1 MDKRTPPPAPGSDSP
16 VAEGATTAGNAEL
29 PVAKPAAR
37 APRARAASASTRT
50 AQPRK
55 ASAGDVAPAR
65 TPSAMEAYDVAEAAE
80 FGDRT
85 QRRSPCVTSSRT
97 ATVGDTAS
105 LAKTLEAIMTGA
117 SPDDA
122 LALRKALLGKDEVP
136 PAKLET
142 SPDDELATS
151 WRDTNSY
158 PYRNLMSRK
167 AYEKQKYRLQ
177 VELLKLQNWIKDTGQ
192 RVVVIFEGRDA
203 AGKGGAIK
211 RFTEHLNPRGG
222 RVIAPREAQ

>member
-55 ASAGDVAPAR
+55 ASAGDIAPAR
-65 TPSAMEAYDVAEAAE
+65 TPSGMEAYDIAEAAE
-80 FGDRT
+80 SAIEQKKVALRDIIA
-85 QRRSPCVTSSRT
+85 S

-105 LAKTLEAIMTGA
+105 LAKTLEAIMTGS

-122 LALRKALLGKDEVP
+122 LALRKALLDKKFFHDC
-136 PAKLET
+136 
-142 SPDDELATS
+142 
-151 WRDTNSY
+151 
-158 PYRNLMSRK
+158 SR
-167 AYEKQKYRLQ
+167 
-177 VELLKLQNWIKDTGQ
+177 
-192 RVVVIFEGRDA
+192 
-203 AGKGGAIK
+203 
-211 RFTEHLNPRGG
+211 
-222 RVIAPREAQ
+222 

>member
-1 MDKRTPPPAPGSDSP
+1 MDKKTPPPAAGDNPTAAGTGDS
-16 VAEGATTAGNAEL
+16 AA
-29 PVAKPAAR
+29 VAKPAGRTTRARTPAAAR
-37 APRARAASASTRT
+37 A

-55 ASAGDVAPAR
+55 ASAGDIAPAR
-65 TPSAMEAYDVAEAAE
+65 TPDAMAAFDIAEA
-80 FGDRT
+80 
-85 QRRSPCVTSSRT
+85 TSSAIEQKKVALRDIIAH

-105 LAKTLEAIMTGA
+105 LAKTLEAIMTGS

-122 LALRKALLGKDEVP
+122 LALRKALLGKEEP
-136 PAKLET
+136 PAAKVET

-177 VELLKLQNWIKDTGQ
+177 VELLKMQNWIKETGQ

-211 RFTEHLNPRGG
+211 ALYRAPQSAWRARRG
-222 RVIAPREAQ
+222 AREAQ

>member
-1 MDKRTPPPAPGSDSP
+1 
-16 VAEGATTAGNAEL
+16 
-29 PVAKPAAR
+29 
-37 APRARAASASTRT
+37 
-50 AQPRK
+50 
-55 ASAGDVAPAR
+55 
-65 TPSAMEAYDVAEAAE
+65 MEAYDLAEAAE
-80 FGDRT
+80 SAIEQKKVALRDIIA
-85 QRRSPCVTSSRT
+85 SAS
-97 ATVGDTAS
+97 VGDTAS
-105 LAKTLEAIMTGA
+105 LAKTLEAIMTGS

-122 LALRKALLGKDEVP
+122 QALRKALLGKDEA
-136 PAKLET
+136 PAAKPAT

-177 VELLKLQNWIKDTGQ
+177 VELLKLQNWIKETGQ

-211 RFTEHLNPRGG
+211 RFTENLNPRGG
-222 RVIAPREAQ
+222 RVVALEKPNEQERGQWYFQRYVTPPADSR